1 MSWLYSIALGVLQ
14 GATEFLPVSS
24 SGHLV
29 LVPWL
34 FILPSRDVVYYVIL
48 HWGTAIAVIAYFWR
62 DWTAIATAL
71 LRALRSRS
79 AIDFEV
85 RLVGLIVLAGIPA
98 ALVGILLKDF
108 FESMFSRPTAAAGF
122 LVITGV
128 MLSVTESWAQKRKEI
143 DSMSWLD
150 ALIVGIGQA
159 AAILPGI
166 SRSGATISAGM
177 VRGLGRESAAR
188 FSFLLATPTI
198 IGAGLLEI
206 PDLIQSGQT
215 LAQLPDLIIGF
226 VAALASGLFCIH
238 LLLRHLQRRTLYPF
252 ALYCSILGLTCLVI
266 AQFRA

>member
-1 MSWLYSIALGVLQ
+1 MSWIYSVALGVLQ

-34 FILPSRDVVYYVIL
+34 LELPSRDVVYYVFL
-48 HWGTAIAVIAYFWR
+48 HWGTAIAVVAYFWR
-62 DWTAIATAL
+62 DWTAIAVAL
-71 LRALRSRS
+71 VRTLRSRS
-79 AIDFEV
+79 VTDFEV
-85 RLVGLIVLAGIPA
+85 RLVGLILLAGIPA
-98 ALVGILLKDF
+98 ALVGILLQSF

-128 MLSVTESWAQKRKEI
+128 MLSLTESWAQQRKEMESI
-143 DSMSWLD
+143 SWLD
-150 ALIVGIGQA
+150 ALVIGIGQA

-177 VRGLGRESAAR
+177 ARGLDRESAAR

-206 PDLIQSGQT
+206 PDLIGSGQT
-215 LAQLPDLIIGF
+215 LTQLPDLIIGF
-226 VAALASGLFCIH
+226 VAALLSGLLCIH

-252 ALYCSILGLTCLVI
+252 ALYCAILGLTCLII
-266 AQFRA
+266 AQFRV